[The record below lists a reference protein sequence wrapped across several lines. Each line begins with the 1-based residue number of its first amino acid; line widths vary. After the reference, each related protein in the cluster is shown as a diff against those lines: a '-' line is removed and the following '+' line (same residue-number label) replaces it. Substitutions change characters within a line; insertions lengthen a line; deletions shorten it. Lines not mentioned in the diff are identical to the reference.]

1 MSKLAWYV
9 VIMVAIDVLLCIA
22 RFCERAAKSAKTA
35 GVPSEGSPPKTRK
48 PPPVRSMAPSSLRLL
63 EPRQSTIWRWRAD
76 LGTARFQDNSNNSK
90 ELSGETLRFPM
101 CWDG

>member
-35 GVPSEGSPPKTRK
+35 DVPSEGSAPRDTGTTSGSAYGSVQPP
-48 PPPVRSMAPSSLRLL
+48 SA
-63 EPRQSTIWRWRAD
+63 
-76 LGTARFQDNSNNSK
+76 
-90 ELSGETLRFPM
+90 
-101 CWDG
+101 